1 MSARQHAAW
10 SVVAIFGISVGGFV
24 ALAIADEATVE
35 YVALVGP
42 ILAAAFLAPKL
53 GQIEHNT
60 NGALTQRIKDAVA
73 AALTERDQRQ
83 P

>member
-1 MSARQHAAW
+1 MSTRQQATW
-10 SVVAIFGISVGGFV
+10 SVVAIFAISVAGFV
-24 ALAIADEATVE
+24 ALAIAGEATVE
-35 YVALVGP
+35 YVALIGP

-73 AALTERDQRQ
+73 EALADSEAR
-83 P
+83 

>member
-1 MSARQHAAW
+1 VSGRQQTAW

-24 ALAIADEATVE
+24 ALAVAGEATVD

-60 NGALTQRIKDAVA
+60 NGALTQRIKDAVQE
-73 AALTERDQRQ
+73 ALDERNAR
-83 P
+83 

>member
-1 MSARQHAAW
+1 MSGRQQTAW

-24 ALAIADEATVE
+24 ALAVAGEATVD

-60 NGALTQRIKDAVA
+60 NGALTQRIKDAVQE
-73 AALTERDQRQ
+73 ALDERNAR
-83 P
+83 